1 VTVIITSH
9 ILAELQ
15 ERVDRLAILAAGKVQ
30 AVGSVQAL
38 REQTRM
44 PLTFEIEVIASDVPA
59 ALQALAPLGIWRR
72 VHPHRPAPAMPA

>member
-1 VTVIITSH
+1 MRDLQAEGVTVIITSH

-15 ERVDRLAILAAGKVQ
+15 QRVDRLAILAAGKIQ

-44 PLTFEIEVIASDVPA
+44 PLTFEVELIAADVPRRLAGPGA
-59 ALQALAPLGIWRR
+59 AR
-72 VHPHRPAPAMPA
+72 HPGA